1 MANALTEFF
10 QGTPAQT
17 TQLPR
22 FAPNQQ
28 SALNDILSMALGGLR
43 DNKFSF
49 DPIAQ
54 TARTQFQTQTVP
66 GIAEQFTGIGGGQR
80 SSAFQG
86 ALGSAASGLE
96 EKLAALRSG
105 YNINQQS
112 QLQNLLGIGL
122 TPSFE
127 NIYMPQQ
134 GGFLQGAA
142 GGIGQ
147 SIPMLLA
154 MLGQY
159 LSQGTQQPNTAF
171 NQPMGQGASS
181 RPSGFRSGLKTAAP
195 AIGAGLGAFGPYGAL
210 AGAGINALSSF
221 L

>member
-1 MANALTEFF
+1 MANPIAEFF

-28 SALNDILSMALGGLR
+28 NALNQVLSMALSGLQ
-43 DNKFSF
+43 NNNFSF
-49 DPIAQ
+49 DPIANL
-54 TARTQFQTQTVP
+54 ARTNFQTQTVP
-66 GIAEQFTGIGGGQR
+66 GIAEQFTAAGGGQR
-80 SSAFQG
+80 SSAFAG

-96 EKLAALRSG
+96 QQLAALRSN
-105 YNINQQS
+105 YNMNQQN
-112 QLQNLLGIGL
+112 QLQDLLKTGL

-142 GGIGQ
+142 GGLGQ
-147 SIPMLLA
+147 SLPMLLA

-159 LSQGTQQPNTAF
+159 LSSNNASTSPTTMTSSQNTPGGT
-171 NQPMGQGASS
+171 
-181 RPSGFRSGLKTAAP
+181 GFRNTIKSLAP
-195 AIGAGLGAFGPYGAL
+195 AVGAGLNAFGPYGAL
-210 AGAGINALSSF
+210 AGAGVNAISSF